1 MNPLNELGEWL
12 ATLAATLGGDAK
24 QLQLLFV
31 VLLGMVG
38 FSLTLALSLFA
49 NIILNPIKRRIDGVQ
64 HEATVQPSK
73 GSADN
78 LLHRLG
84 TTLIPKAE
92 EKRAKLSYRLET
104 AGYRSSYAMAYFYG
118 IKLIGF
124 ILAPVLVLGG
134 IALFTNQ
141 PVLDD
146 LSNAILAGLIA
157 FLAPNYWLKRAVRR
171 RKDKLRKALPD
182 ALDLMVVCTEAGL
195 GLSAALKRVA
205 DEIGAQYPELADELQ
220 LLLMQT
226 RAGLDN
232 HSALKELERRTDL
245 EDISAFVT
253 TLIQAMR
260 FGTSVGQSLRIFAEE
275 MRDKRL
281 QRAQEKAARL
291 SLTMLLPIAL
301 CMLPMF
307 FLILLGPAILS
318 LVSSMQNL
326 TGG

>member
-1 MNPLNELGEWL
+1 MNPLHEIGDWL
-12 ATLAATLGGDAK
+12 AMQGGDAE
-24 QLQLLFV
+24 QLHFLFV
-31 VLLGMVG
+31 ALLGMVG

-64 HEATVQPSK
+64 HETTAQPSK

-78 LLHRLG
+78 LLHRIG

-92 EKRAKLSYRLET
+92 EKRAKLSYQLET
-104 AGYRSSYAMAYFYG
+104 AGYRSSYALAYFYG

-124 ILAPVLVLGG
+124 MLVPVLVLGG
-134 IALFTNQ
+134 IALFSNR

-146 LSNAILAGLIA
+146 LSSAIMAGLIA
-157 FLAPNYWLKRAVRR
+157 FIVPNYWLRRAVKKRQ
-171 RKDKLRKALPD
+171 DKLRKALPD

-195 GLSAALKRVA
+195 GLSAAIKRVA
-205 DEIGAQYPELADELQ
+205 DEIGVQYPELADELQ

-226 RAGLDN
+226 RAGMDN
-232 HSALKELERRTDL
+232 HTALKELERRTNL

-260 FGTSVGQSLRIFAEE
+260 FGTSIGQSLRIFAEE

-291 SLTMLLPIAL
+291 SLTMLMPIAL

-318 LVSSMQNL
+318 LVSSLRNM